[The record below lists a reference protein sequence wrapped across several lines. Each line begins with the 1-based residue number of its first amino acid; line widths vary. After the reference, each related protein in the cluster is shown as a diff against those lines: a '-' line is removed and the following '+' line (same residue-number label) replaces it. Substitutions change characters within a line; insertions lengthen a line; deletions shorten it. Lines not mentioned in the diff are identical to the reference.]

1 MPYFIKHFQMSDE
14 DNDIC
19 ASNDKARFDRA
30 AEKALGRKVFEKR
43 SFHARFIYVRQTAND
58 MPHEIDR

>member
-1 MPYFIKHFQMSDE
+1 MSDE

-43 SFHARFIYVRQTAND
+43 SFYARFIYVRQTAND